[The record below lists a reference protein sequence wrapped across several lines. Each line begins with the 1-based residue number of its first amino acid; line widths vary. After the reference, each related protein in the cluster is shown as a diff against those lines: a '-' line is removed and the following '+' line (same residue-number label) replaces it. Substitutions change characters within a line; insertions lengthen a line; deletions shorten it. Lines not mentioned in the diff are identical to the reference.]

1 MSLFRSDPMGYYSI
15 VMPREN
21 AWEIF
26 NELGEL
32 SALQFI
38 DLNAGQVAFN
48 RPYSNYVQRCSEMEN
63 KL

>member
-1 MSLFRSDPMGYYSI
+1 MGYYSI

-26 NELGEL
+26 NELGGL
-32 SALQFI
+32 SALQFN
-38 DLNAGQVAFN
+38 DLNAGLVAFN
-48 RPYSNYVQRCSEMEN
+48 RPYSNYLQRCGEMEN